1 MENNLV
7 SDGTH
12 VVLGQTISAAGTLV
26 GVRLLT
32 EVLEPE
38 VFGSVGLIT
47 GVVALTLGVSS
58 GATMQAV
65 LRMFP
70 DCSRKGTLD
79 LLRVTSTSILRT
91 WTLLFA
97 GILSFGC
104 LTYFLATQLNP
115 WLLALVPGLLIIDTA
130 RAYQVT
136 LLNAARRQRLMAT
149 WLGAETWIRSLLA
162 FAGVKIIGPSAEAV
176 LAGYFVGSWVLW
188 LYLKRA
194 AASHSGPLVSQV
206 PGDPSVERADD
217 LRRLRDELKRYV
229 RPLVPLAIVGWISGQ
244 ADRYIIGG
252 LLGLA
257 SAGQYAA
264 IYGLV
269 SRPFLM
275 LGATIELIY
284 RQVLYEAVSADD
296 LRRSQSV
303 LLEWLAIVG
312 VLSVLGLV
320 GFSFF
325 YSKIALILLA
335 EPYRAGAYLMPWIAS
350 GYCLLL
356 LAQVIERVCYATRE
370 TGAVLLIQTAGAIS
384 SVPISTIG
392 VLRSGL
398 SGAARAVPAYFGL
411 QLALTLT
418 FTYRIARNYL
428 QSAAVAKK

>member
-1 MENNLV
+1 
-7 SDGTH
+7 
-12 VVLGQTISAAGTLV
+12 
-26 GVRLLT
+26 
-32 EVLEPE
+32 
-38 VFGSVGLIT
+38 
-47 GVVALTLGVSS
+47 
-58 GATMQAV
+58 
-65 LRMFP
+65 MFP
-70 DCSRKGTLD
+70 ECSRKGTLD
-79 LLRVTSTSILRT
+79 LLLLTSTRILRA

-97 GILSFGC
+97 GFLSFGL
-104 LTYFLATQLNP
+104 LTYSLATHLNP

-130 RAYQVT
+130 RAYQIT

-162 FAGVKIIGPSAEAV
+162 LAGVMVIGPNTEAV
-176 LAGYFVGSWVLW
+176 LAGYVLGSWLLW

-194 AASHSGPLVSQV
+194 AASHSVQRVSRV

-217 LRRLRDELKRYV
+217 FRRIRDELKRYA

-275 LGATIELIY
+275 LGATIELIF

-296 LRRSQSV
+296 LRRTQSV
-303 LLEWLAIVG
+303 LLEWLVIVG
-312 VLSVLGLV
+312 VLSVLGVV

-325 YSKIALILLA
+325 YSKIASILLA
-335 EPYRAGAYLMPWIAS
+335 ESYREGAHLIPWIAS
-350 GYCLLL
+350 GYCLFL

-370 TGAVLLIQTAGAIS
+370 TGAVLLIQTTSAIS

-392 VLRSGL
+392 VLCSGL

-411 QLALTLT
+411 QLALTLA
-418 FTYRIARNYL
+418 FTYRIARDYL
-428 QSAAVAKK
+428 QSAAVVRK